1 MPPKK
6 QSDDSRQGKRAL
18 QGKPPLTTS
27 LGGNSHLLLSSL
39 GAACLP
45 RAQRDK
51 DEGGASPMMTHQLI
65 NDPPSQPL
73 FKELEMQVAD
83 LEARNTQL
91 QGLIPPQGATQAGLG
106 CRTCQLEQ
114 MKAEQAVS
122 EMLALRA
129 HNQQLLAECEMLR
142 GIVAQGSAPS
152 ASKELLLA
160 PLSQTLYSQS
170 MSEERNLRRAAAEKV
185 PLMPSSSVV
194 SSAVDQ
200 FGVPQEVEHCRIG
213 LKSIPIL
220 RNCGYVDDLVDL
232 FMAMVSCQDQKIIK
246 RIVVKLLAAKYKIMD
261 ACEDL
266 VDKKRAIEIIE
277 QAKSRNTVHVQHM
290 YAHAMQAV
298 EDNQAALGI
307 SRGSGGE
314 PWANPQDAQILRL
327 PAVVRH
333 MKLPT
338 DAERTEMLEKSKP
351 FRDSLLSI
359 ESLRGSEWIVDD
371 LCVMFWCQASCQDKN
386 QREAL
391 IFALVE
397 NFSKLQNLCAND
409 HSLTEFLLATEIA
422 REANKEI
429 ADQMFSHVLSGNSM
443 SGNLIGL
450 L

>member
-18 QGKPPLTTS
+18 Q
-27 LGGNSHLLLSSL
+27 
-39 GAACLP
+39 ACLP

-91 QGLIPPQGATQAGLG
+91 QGLIPPQGATQAGPG
-106 CRTCQLEQ
+106 CRTCQLER

-338 DAERTEMLEKSKP
+338 DAERTELLEKSKP

-371 LCVMFWCQASCQDKN
+371 LCVMFW
-386 QREAL
+386 
-391 IFALVE
+391 
-397 NFSKLQNLCAND
+397 
-409 HSLTEFLLATEIA
+409 
-422 REANKEI
+422 
-429 ADQMFSHVLSGNSM
+429 
-443 SGNLIGL
+443 
-450 L
+450 